1 MKQKEQWT
9 NDILDSLGGIQRA
22 QPDEVLLS
30 RIMAALPDNPLIATI
45 PRWQLRWAAVAACV
59 LVVANIANIY
69 VLNVGRGL
77 TTTGLATT
85 VSATSQTTTVI
96 NDDAMTLFSDYSLY
110 Q

>member
-22 QPDEVLLS
+22 EPDEVLLS
-30 RIMAALPDNPLIATI
+30 RIMAALPDNPLIARI

-59 LVVANIANIY
+59 LVVANIY

-77 TTTGLATT
+77 TTTGLTTT